1 MKSKLFLACMG
12 AAISLPMQAT
22 LAGEFSVN
30 GFASASVG
38 WLNDDQKNAAGD
50 RLMYTGIDNQ
60 VNFSQNSLLGLQ
72 MGYDFDNTD
81 YGNWGVV
88 AQILAKG
95 NVEKSADS
103 NWELGASWMFLRWE
117 PTDYMQ
123 LKIGRART
131 PFFLLSEYLDVGYAY
146 PWISPPAEVYTQ
158 IPTSNFDGL
167 QTTFSGYLTD
177 DWMAS
182 MTLFA
187 GSNNN
192 SQADGTG
199 HEVINFRNTVGVNVS
214 IENDWLM
221 LRAGYAQARFT
232 YETPDIDNI
241 NTAISAPCVTDNT
254 LSNGTVSQGYQS
266 ANTGTYGLATG
277 ATLPAP
283 ETGASTPQMIDSGLF
298 FGLIDSQPIPET
310 GGTRFFSSQINSGA
324 TTTRPLNAFGTSGTI
339 APTMGF
345 NLYSDAK
352 PNCWFVY
359 NNINTVD
366 AVQEIAAELYP
377 TLEAAGAF
385 EGTPIT
391 NIDAYKGAVAGTYT
405 NLGLDS
411 TTVFATPQY
420 NNPDTANY
428 ATVENELGKFYGV
441 GYRLEYDNFLSMGEW
456 TQRRTDTVSVASSQ
470 GWYVMLA
477 YRFDMGEYGSILP
490 NFTYANRSVLD
501 NRRDGSPYGANDA
514 DFGLA
519 QAYGTVPASAAFQQA
534 ISNSV
539 AGDREQTS
547 YTFGLRWDFMPAAA
561 LKAQYTLIH
570 PNNDTTGLFNFKP
583 DSKNVSLYQL
593 ALNVV
598 F

>member
-50 RLMYTGIDNQ
+50 RLTYTGIDNQ

-81 YGNWGVV
+81 YGNWGLV

-95 NVEKSADS
+95 NVEQSANS
-103 NWELGASWMFLRWE
+103 NWELGASWMFLKWE

-146 PWISPPAEVYTQ
+146 PWIAPPTEVYGQ

-199 HEVINFRNTVGVNVS
+199 HEIINFRNTVGVNVS

-254 LSNGTVSQGYQS
+254 LSNGVVAPSEVT
-266 ANTGTYGLATG
+266 TATF
-277 ATLPAP
+277 LPVAP
-283 ETGASTPQMIDSGLF
+283 SGF
-298 FGLIDSQPIPET
+298 TD
-310 GGTRFFSSQINSGA
+310 
-324 TTTRPLNAFGTSGTI
+324 GTI
-339 APTMGF
+339 KAPSVGDNVYDAGLLFLSPLISNDIPTAAAAGAIRANFGGNYLNYAAVTYAGF
-345 NLYSDAK
+345 AQEVGTNLYSSNDV
-352 PNCWFVY
+352 NCWFVY
-359 NNINTVD
+359 NNINNDEDV
-366 AVQEIAAELYP
+366 ERIARELYP
-377 TLEAAGAF
+377 TLK
-385 EGTPIT
+385 
-391 NIDAYKGAVAGTYT
+391 D
-405 NLGLDS
+405 NLGPLTEGAYADIVKNVYNQQS
-411 TTVFATPQY
+411 TFSVSRQSYATPQY
-420 NNPDTANY
+420 NNPGTANY
-428 ATVENELGKFYGV
+428 SSVENELGKFYGV

-456 TQRRTDTVSVASSQ
+456 TQRRTDATAVSSSQ
-470 GWYVMLA
+470 GWYVMLG
-477 YRFDMGEYGSILP
+477 YRIEMGQYGSILP

-501 NRRDGSPYGANDA
+501 NRRDGSPYSATDK

-519 QAYGTVPASAAFQQA
+519 QAYGTVPASAAFQQTLY
-534 ISNSV
+534 NSV